1 MERQRG
7 CCSVKKMV
15 LQKVLMMVSNLGR
28 LREHRTA
35 LQLELLK
42 VVELEHRK
50 VLMWEWLMALST
62 ALQKAMHSAQA

>member
-1 MERQRG
+1 
-7 CCSVKKMV
+7 
-15 LQKVLMMVSNLGR
+15 MMGSNLGR

-35 LQLELLK
+35 PQLELLK